1 MFACRMRAIK
11 PRPHYKFRAL
21 VYSTRNIHLLSMICF
36 RIQLDECRGLEVV
49 ELGIQVA
56 IISSSAV
63 MTSSCASARDGQFVI

>member
-1 MFACRMRAIK
+1 
-11 PRPHYKFRAL
+11 
-21 VYSTRNIHLLSMICF
+21 MICF